1 MTNQPN
7 YSRCLIKYHDN
18 LLKVGLTHPSIEK
31 FMKDGYLGI
40 KRTDKS
46 FSRQPTDLVLEQT
59 INADAG
65 KRLTGVIQFTHS
77 ISARQR

>member
-7 YSRCLIKYHDN
+7 YSRWLIKYHDN
-18 LLKVGLTHPSIEK
+18 LLNVGLTHPSIEN
-31 FMKDGYLGI
+31 FMNLGI

-77 ISARQR
+77 ISARQPAI